1 MCELSN
7 AAAATAKG
15 FEPLWAEPN
24 GFLVHHLNHSVTLS
38 CSSTLRTGVSNDV
51 PGAGAAS
58 HVKNC
63 NAPAAF
69 GRNVPDLH
77 VP

>member
-24 GFLVHHLNHSVTLS
+24 GFLVHHLGHSVTLS
-38 CSSTLRTGVSNDV
+38 LDLLGRRLNN
-51 PGAGAAS
+51 PGS
-58 HVKNC
+58 W
-63 NAPAAF
+63 
-69 GRNVPDLH
+69 
-77 VP
+77 